1 MMPMGA
7 EGLLYRPEAAVGGLD
22 RHGDPLNVQ
31 GQVVRTLSPDTYVGI
46 LQGIKVGGPAATESL
61 QRRGESAD
69 TTGKWGIPLANKEV
83 NGTCVEQDDYIV
95 IGKVTYKVMSR
106 PDWGYPNTITGT
118 LPTYYWVQVAATT
131 DL

>member
-1 MMPMGA
+1 MMPRGA
-7 EGLLYRPEAAVGGLD
+7 EGLLYRPEAVAGGLD
-22 RHGDPLNVQ
+22 RHGDPVSN

-46 LQGIKVGGPAATESL
+46 LQGILVGGPAATQSL

-69 TTGKWGIPLANKEV
+69 TTGKWGIPLENEAV
-83 NGTCVEQDDYIV
+83 NGTWVEQDDYIQ

-106 PDWGYPNTITGT
+106 PDWGHANVITGGR
-118 LPTYYWVQVAATT
+118 PTYCWVQIAATT